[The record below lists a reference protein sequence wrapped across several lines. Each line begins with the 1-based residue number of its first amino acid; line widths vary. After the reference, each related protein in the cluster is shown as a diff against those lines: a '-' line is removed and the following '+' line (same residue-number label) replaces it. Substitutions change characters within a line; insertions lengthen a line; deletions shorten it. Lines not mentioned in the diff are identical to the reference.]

1 MLITTTFFSRECRF
15 VFKLIRFFLK
25 FFSNRIWN
33 LFLCKLLNH
42 LSELIEC
49 RVYYKSLH
57 ILNIHI
63 PRNRDCFA
71 GISQVPIIK
80 YDKVFY
86 IFLRNFA
93 INLSFLILVHREREV
108 ARGNEME
115 IGEAKQ
121 SDTRSSIWSRRHW
134 SSWLILSPLCCFC
147 CCFYYC
153 CCCYFSR
160 W

>member
-1 MLITTTFFSRECRF
+1 M
-15 VFKLIRFFLK
+15 K

-57 ILNIHI
+57 ILNIHTI
-63 PRNRDCFA
+63 YSKKSRLFCGNFLSP
-71 GISQVPIIK
+71 VIK
-80 YDKVFY
+80 YAKVFY

-93 INLSFLILVHREREV
+93 INLSYLILVHRVREV
-108 ARGNEME
+108 ARANEME

-134 SSWLILSPLCCFC
+134 SSWLILSPLCSFC
-147 CCFYYC
+147 CCFYCC